1 MEGGRSLGRKTGK
14 SGIDRRIGRWSEP
27 RSWSTSQEQEKA
39 RVEGAKEMS
48 GEERLPEERW
58 RRVGASGSL
67 RGRRSEEM
75 TQSNTSSPRKSGVG
89 STSWVPEGV
98 MAIEVPQ
105 NKEIS
110 PINSRLNVVVRSST
124 PFGLGRNGCWPSRG
138 SQLPRA
144 LPLQRFAFTN
154 CKTVVCS
161 ISFVSNVVGWSN
173 ADFFWHHAIVFASFY
188 GVATQ
193 ILYFRDGLF
202 AWLQICNEKMNSSV
216 SVLVN
221 VAVDFISMKACI
233 VYDVN
238 LYFAVT
244 CKDKPCGE
252 HESCTGPN
260 LCTCDD
266 GFRSIDGNCTSEEV
280 FNWNYLL
287 ICRCWAI
294 KSSI

>member
-1 MEGGRSLGRKTGK
+1 MSFQCFPYSKITCKVVDTLRFHMLRFH
-14 SGIDRRIGRWSEP
+14 INPHHI
-27 RSWSTSQEQEKA
+27 STRQLILLQ
-39 RVEGAKEMS
+39 
-48 GEERLPEERW
+48 LC
-58 RRVGASGSL
+58 SGSCCCCC
-67 RGRRSEEM
+67 RYQRMQSWN
-75 TQSNTSSPRKSGVG
+75 TQLL
-89 STSWVPEGV
+89 STLYQYW
-98 MAIEVPQ
+98 
-105 NKEIS
+105 
-110 PINSRLNVVVRSST
+110 SRVQMLVRWGIRTRWWWS
-124 PFGLGRNGCWPSRG
+124 L
-138 SQLPRA
+138 
-144 LPLQRFAFTN
+144 LQRFAFTN

-173 ADFFWHHAIVFASFY
+173 MDFFWHHAIVFASFY

-193 ILYFRDGLF
+193 IFYFRDGLF

-238 LYFAVT
+238 LHFAVT
-244 CKDKPCGE
+244 CKDNPCGE

-280 FNWNYLL
+280 FN
-287 ICRCWAI
+287 
-294 KSSI
+294 